1 MHNEIKDFY
10 FILKINNQKKGIIS
24 LILYNHDKF
33 ALFTFIDISLNT
45 AGNKYKINGY
55 KRPNIKLEI
64 ESLINA
70 L

>member
-1 MHNEIKDFY
+1 MNTK
-10 FILKINNQKKGIIS
+10 KNQKKGIIS
-24 LILYNHDKF
+24 LNLYKHDKLI
-33 ALFTFIDISLNT
+33 LFTFIDINLKA

-55 KRPNIKLEI
+55 KRLNKKLEI